1 VAKNRVKQRVLRG
14 GHNIPEQTIVSRY
27 FSGIKNLFDLYIS
40 NADYWVIYDS
50 SDTQY
55 EKIAESF
62 KNGEIIIIN
71 DSKFKMLKYE

>member
-1 VAKNRVKQRVLRG
+1 
-14 GHNIPEQTIVSRY
+14 
-27 FSGIKNLFDLYIS
+27 LYIS
-40 NADYWVIYDS
+40 NADCWVIYDS